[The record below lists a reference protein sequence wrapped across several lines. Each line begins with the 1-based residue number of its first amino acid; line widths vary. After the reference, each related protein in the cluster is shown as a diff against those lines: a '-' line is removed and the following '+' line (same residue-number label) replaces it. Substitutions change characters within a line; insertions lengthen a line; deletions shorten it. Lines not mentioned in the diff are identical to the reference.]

1 MRLNRSDETIIP
13 PEIHFSQE
21 FKPNGNP
28 PKKPNE
34 QSSRIFY
41 RRRRG
46 ILLIKEQR
54 FTESQMQNEL
64 FKEAL
69 EKVVKPSQRKV
80 MEQWAV
86 QNKSIS
92 IVLVC
97 TTFGVSETCYRYR
110 PALND
115 DNEEIANWSLSLT
128 TCHKRWGF
136 GLCFFIEST
145 N

>member
-1 MRLNRSDETIIP
+1 
-13 PEIHFSQE
+13 
-21 FKPNGNP
+21 
-28 PKKPNE
+28 
-34 QSSRIFY
+34 
-41 RRRRG
+41 
-46 ILLIKEQR
+46 
-54 FTESQMQNEL
+54 MQNEL

-136 GLCFFIEST
+136 GLCFH
-145 N
+145 